1 MAEIT
6 LGRVL
11 SLVGKLDDSPGEGTP
26 RERFRDFLRETIT
39 DLGQLR
45 DYVEEC
51 LRTPG
56 DQYSRA
62 LQDLVNRLGELMG
75 FQVTYGRYQGAK
87 GEIGFD
93 GHWRS
98 PTGFHI
104 VVEVKT
110 TEVYAIKT
118 ATLVGYVDEL
128 ISERLIPNWESALG
142 LYVVGRPDPELHSLE
157 NSILSERRSHQ
168 LRIISVTALLLLAE
182 MMRDYDVGHEELL
195 TIVRPSRPTVD
206 PLVDLMSRLVLQ
218 REAVETPA
226 AMGVT
231 TEPERPR
238 ESGEGPAYWFSPVKG
253 DQEQTA
259 DQVIETLVGRER
271 IYAYGDRTPGRK
283 SIKPGD
289 WICFYATGKGVI
301 AHAEV
306 ASLPENKPHPR
317 VRHPEKYPW
326 VFSLRNPT
334 LYLDRPVVLDAA
346 TRARMDAFKQRD
358 PGKSWSW
365 FAQATRRISEHDF
378 RVLTRQESSRREG

>member
-62 LQDLVNRLGELMG
+62 LQDLVNRVGELMG

-110 TEVYAIKT
+110 TEVYAVKT

-142 LYVVGRPDPELHSLE
+142 LYVVGRPDPQLHSLE

-182 MMRDYDVGHEELL
+182 MMRDCDVGHEELL

-206 PLVDLMSRLVLQ
+206 PLVDLMSRLAVQ
-218 REAVETPA
+218 REPVETVVG
-226 AMGVT
+226 MGVAI
-231 TEPERPR
+231 EPERPCD
-238 ESGEGPAYWFSPVKG
+238 SGEGPAYWFSPVKG
-253 DQEQTA
+253 DQEQAA
-259 DQVIETLVGRER
+259 DQVIETLVGREK

-306 ASLPENKPHPR
+306 ASVPENKPHPR
-317 VRHPEKYPW
+317 VRHPDKYPW

-346 TRARMDAFKQRD
+346 TRARMDAFRRRD

-378 RVLTRQESSRREG
+378 RVLTRQDTSRREG